1 MDAMLPYS
9 PSPLR
14 DLTVELDAWRSRLDY
29 RGPLPRAWAGR
40 LRRDLEAEAVAA
52 STSMEGVPV
61 TVEEVRRIL
70 VGDLP
75 KETSGEDIALVRGY
89 SDAMS
94 FVLRRADDPTFRW
107 DRELIV
113 GLHDRVLAGNWAAGA
128 GRLRSTPAFVVN
140 SQTGD
145 LAFSAAEPAAVSA
158 LVDEAYTRMQEA
170 TDHAAISAAW
180 IHVAVAAIHPFKD
193 GNGRSARVLASLAM
207 YRGGFKLPE
216 FTSLEEWWGWH
227 LQDYYRAF
235 ACLGQTFDRT
245 ADVTPFLQAHMEAQ
259 LHQVRALD
267 LRERVERRIWTVL
280 EEAVTSADMEPR
292 VVNAA
297 WDAFF
302 GREVAPRYY
311 RPLADI
317 STATATN
324 DLAAAVAAGL
334 LRPVGKGRSR
344 SYVAGDEL
352 YPRVASAL
360 EIRIG
365 DTESARQV
373 IVAELTRRVAAA
385 EDAAARHGPPSTR
398 ET

>member
-1 MDAMLPYS
+1 MDILPYS
-9 PSPLR
+9 PEALR
-14 DLTVELDAWRSRLDY
+14 DLAAELDAWRARLDY

-107 DRELIV
+107 DRELII

-128 GRLRSTPAFVVN
+128 GRLRPTPAFVVN

-145 LAFSAAEPAAVSA
+145 LVFSAAEPAAVPA
-158 LVDEAYTRMQEA
+158 LVDEACAHMQQA
-170 TDHAAISAAW
+170 TDHAAVSAAW

-193 GNGRSARVLASLAM
+193 GNGRAARVVASLAM

-216 FTSLEEWWGWH
+216 FTSLEEWWGRH
-227 LQDYYRAF
+227 LQDYYGAF
-235 ACLGQTFDRT
+235 ACLGETFDRA
-245 ADVTPFLQAHMEAQ
+245 ADVTPFLQAHLEAQ

-292 VVNAA
+292 VVNAV

-302 GREVAPRYY
+302 GREVTPRYY
-311 RPLADI
+311 RPLTDI

-324 DLAAAVAAGL
+324 DLAAAVAAGF
-334 LRPVGKGRSR
+334 LRPIGKGRSR

-352 YPRVASAL
+352 YPRIASAL
-360 EIRIG
+360 EMESG
-365 DTESARQV
+365 DTGESARHV
-373 IVAELTRRVAAA
+373 IVAELTQRVTAA
-385 EDAAARHGPPSTR
+385 EGAAARHGPPSAR
-398 ET
+398 EA

>member
-1 MDAMLPYS
+1 VEA
-9 PSPLR
+9 LR
-14 DLTVELDAWRSRLDY
+14 ALADELDAWQARLDY

-70 VGDLP
+70 VGDVP
-75 KETSGEDIALVRGY
+75 KGTSGEDAALVRGY

-107 DRELIV
+107 DRELII

-128 GRLRSTPAFVVN
+128 GRLRSGSAFVVDN
-140 SQTGD
+140 QTGG
-145 LAFSAAEPAAVSA
+145 LVFSPPGEPTVPA
-158 LVDEAYTRMQEA
+158 LLDEACAHMQGA
-170 TDHAAISAAW
+170 TNHAALAAAW

-216 FTSLEEWWGWH
+216 FTSLEEWWGRH
-227 LQDYYRAF
+227 LQDYYEAF
-235 ACLGQTFDRT
+235 VCLGRTFDPT
-245 ADVTPFLQAHMEAQ
+245 TDVTPFVRAHMEAQ

-267 LRERVERRIWTVL
+267 LRERVERRIWTAL
-280 EEAVTSADMEPR
+280 EEAVSSADMEPR
-292 VVNAA
+292 VVNAV

-302 GREVAPRYY
+302 GREVTPRYY

-324 DLAAAVAAGL
+324 DLAAAVAAGF
-334 LRPVGKGRSR
+334 LRPMGKGRSR
-344 SYVAGDEL
+344 SYVAGDKL
-352 YPRVASAL
+352 YPQVASAL
-360 EIRIG
+360 KIPIG
-365 DTESARQV
+365 DTGEGGRHI
-373 IVAELTRRVAAA
+373 IVAELTQRVAAA
-385 EDAAARHGPPSTR
+385 EGGSTR
-398 ET
+398 GAATPPGQA